1 MQNRFADAIAKKGFV
16 KLLLPVETN
25 IIIFELHD
33 NTAPA
38 MVSKLAEKNILC
50 YAIAPN
56 RIRLVQHLDIT
67 KEMVNK
73 TIELFN
79 EL

>member
-50 YAIAPN
+50 YAIAP
-56 RIRLVQHLDIT
+56 
-67 KEMVNK
+67 
-73 TIELFN
+73 
-79 EL
+79 